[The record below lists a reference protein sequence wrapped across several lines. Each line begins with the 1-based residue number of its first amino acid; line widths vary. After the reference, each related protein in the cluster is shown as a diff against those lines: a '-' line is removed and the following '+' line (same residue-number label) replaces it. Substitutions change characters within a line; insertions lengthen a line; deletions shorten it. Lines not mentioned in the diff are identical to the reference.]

1 MRNVAILYLLVVF
14 FPTLAFSQQTDASA
28 NVLTSDSEAD
38 ALFEKYLE
46 ESRNLNQEFTPLCN
60 QLRKQVKITI
70 DGENIRDYFLW
81 DREYC
86 QPLFERSKQIMRRLT
101 GCDDYL
107 SMWEEGYMQKIIA
120 ATDNLYR
127 DNKFDVIESTSVP
140 YLGVMDHMTTMNYG
154 RLSLLTLYT
163 LAIID
168 EQRDNILENSVY
180 ENSEKGANLRSKWF
194 GAHGVANPKWFVN
207 KMYREKHINSGIW
220 YDFPP
225 RELNGFGAATFETSW
240 YVMAIYSFKNE
251 RSENLLYELIH
262 DLNVERSIVNMEKPN
277 IADWAVYYL
286 ALSPNSAR
294 FLPRVKKEIQERIV
308 SFQKEFPQKGSA
320 LSNLDG
326 ATRKP
331 YLNNFRNLFESAR
344 DRYISVSK
352 YGHPEKPEEN
362 AVQRYLALNLIRRL
376 LILKQSLEFNEKVP
390 ENEKERFEIV
400 RRELAISW
408 ALAPKYEVGGRHGST
423 GLKNGEERFMIYMA
437 EYGFPTSEGYY
448 WREGDLID
456 ARKQWDAKAFYEREL
471 TRKDYYSEVQ
481 IEYIQKQ
488 LEIIDENEKQRIIM
502 EQREREKERNK

>member
-1 MRNVAILYLLVVF
+1 MKNVAILCLLVVF
-14 FPTLAFSQQTDASA
+14 FPSLAFSQQTDASA
-28 NVLTSDSEAD
+28 NELTSDSEAD
-38 ALFEKYLE
+38 VALFEKYLE
-46 ESRNLNQEFTPLCN
+46 ESQKLSEEFAPVYEH
-60 QLRKQVKITI
+60 LRKEGIVLINSKKVK
-70 DGENIRDYFLW
+70 DVERW
-81 DREYC
+81 EREYY
-86 QPLFERSKQIMRRLT
+86 QPLFERSKQAMLRVAD
-101 GCDDYL
+101 CDDYL
-107 SMWEEGYMQKIIA
+107 SMWEKKVPQRIIEATEGLGDKVRK
-120 ATDNLYR
+120 TP
-127 DNKFDVIESTSVP
+127 SVP
-140 YLGVMDHMTTMNYG
+140 YFGVHERGNAAYTQ
-154 RLSLLTLYT
+154 RVKLLTLCE
-163 LAIID
+163 LAVACQNRKDLLKDTIFED
-168 EQRDNILENSVY
+168 SQRGAQIREPRIGYICNPWVLESNNEEKRLIY
-180 ENSEKGANLRSKWF
+180 EKIGL
-194 GAHGVANPKWFVN
+194 
-207 KMYREKHINSGIW
+207 W
-220 YDFPP
+220 YVFPP
-225 RELNGFGAATFETSW
+225 RETFEIAGETTFESSW
-240 YVMAIYSFKNE
+240 HTMAIYSFKNE
-251 RSENLLYELIH
+251 RSENILYELIT
-262 DLNVERSIVNMEKPN
+262 DPLAEFEL
-277 IADWAVYYL
+277 ADWAVYYL

-471 TRKDYYSEVQ
+471 ARKDYYSEVQ

-488 LEIIDENEKQRIIM
+488 LEIIDENEKAL
-502 EQREREKERNK
+502 EFEKQREREKERNK

>member
-1 MRNVAILYLLVVF
+1 MRNVAILCLLVVF

-28 NVLTSDSEAD
+28 NVLTSDSETD

-46 ESRNLNQEFTPLCN
+46 ESRNLNQEFTSLCN

-70 DGENIRDYFLW
+70 DSENIRDYFLW

-207 KMYREKHINSGIW
+207 KMYREKHINSGIG

-225 RELNGFGAATFETSW
+225 RELNGLGAATFETSW

-286 ALSPNSAR
+286 ALSPNSTR
-294 FLPRVKKEIQERIV
+294 FLPEVKNELQERIA
-308 SFQKEFPQKGSA
+308 SFRKDFPQKG
-320 LSNLDG
+320 
-326 ATRKP
+326 ATFFGSDRVFQP
-331 YLNNFRNLFESAR
+331 SLNNYNNAFKEIRN
-344 DRYISVSK
+344 RYVSVVK
-352 YGHPEKPEEN
+352 YGLSEKSGEN
-362 AVQRYLALNLIRRL
+362 VIQTYLALNLIRRL
-376 LILKQSLEFNEKVP
+376 LLLKQSLEFNEKVP
-390 ENEKERFEIV
+390 ENERERFEIV

-408 ALAPKYEVGGRHGST
+408 ALAPKYEVGGYHGST

-437 EYGFPTSEGYY
+437 EYDFPTSEGYY

-471 TRKDYYSEVQ
+471 ARKDYYSEVQ

-488 LEIIDENEKQRIIM
+488 LEIIDENEKAL
-502 EQREREKERNK
+502 EFEKQREREKERNK